1 MQIKLLAASVAVISL
16 MNMDVAAQPLT
27 PPALGAR
34 AKPILNVEGLRFK
47 DLNANGRLDPYEDWR
62 LSADD
67 RAEDLVRQMTL
78 AEKAGMLLIATNNP
92 ACGGGISPEGKE
104 LIEQEQMTRFI
115 LRSRVV
121 AEAPDCRE
129 KLEGFAA
136 RQGYGQTPEQMAGFT
151 NAVQEMRE
159 ASRLGIPAL
168 FKDNARNHVETNPLF
183 GIAQGAGLFTEFPK
197 EAGLAAAALGAANPP
212 RANGDMP
219 QDPKGDM
226 SILQSFTRVMAR
238 EWTAIGLRGMYG
250 YMADLATEPRW
261 SRVHETFSENADLV
275 SDIMTTLVAGR
286 QGPVQ
291 PHGLAVSPQTS
302 VAMTVKHFP
311 GGGPQQMG
319 WDPHYSFGKN
329 QFYTDTTG
337 RYGFGYHLK
346 PFEAAIRAGASSV
359 MPYYGVP
366 VGARYQGQ
374 TFDELGMAF
383 SAQIIEGLL
392 RQKLGFKGYVNSDS
406 GIIEQRGWGLE
417 SYRINPVTGKGYSV
431 ADRTAIAIRVG
442 TDVLSEFRKART
454 VTDLVATGQLEEQRD
469 LDPAVR
475 RLLKEQFLLGLFE
488 NPYVDT
494 KAAASQIGLPE
505 NRALGMEVQRKSV
518 VLLKND
524 QVLPLAP
531 GAKVYAMGFKA
542 ADVAR
547 YGFDVTD
554 GNVAGTPV
562 PKGTDAVLI
571 KVMIDHRAA
580 ARYKSDDPETGG
592 RAVPKSF
599 GLINPATGK
608 PQTKWGEQDPC
619 VYDPAGEG
627 KIEGCIDDGLRFGG
641 SFPWEV
647 DLLSISG
654 IATAKSWKMTPS
666 LAEIR
671 RAMKA
676 VGDPRRV
683 VISLY
688 FRSPYVLDRAS
699 GFLRAG
705 GLIGTFG
712 VSDAAQLDVIAGRAQ
727 PQGRLPFAL
736 PKTVRALREQKPDA
750 PGYAETRDGALF
762 PYAFGLGYQ

>member
-1 MQIKLLAASVAVISL
+1 
-16 MNMDVAAQPLT
+16 
-27 PPALGAR
+27 
-34 AKPILNVEGLRFK
+34 
-47 DLNANGRLDPYEDWR
+47 
-62 LSADD
+62 
-67 RAEDLVRQMTL
+67 
-78 AEKAGMLLIATNNP
+78 
-92 ACGGGISPEGKE
+92 
-104 LIEQEQMTRFI
+104 
-115 LRSRVV
+115 
-121 AEAPDCRE
+121 
-129 KLEGFAA
+129 
-136 RQGYGQTPEQMAGFT
+136 
-151 NAVQEMRE
+151 
-159 ASRLGIPAL
+159 
-168 FKDNARNHVETNPLF
+168 
-183 GIAQGAGLFTEFPK
+183 
-197 EAGLAAAALGAANPP
+197 
-212 RANGDMP
+212 
-219 QDPKGDM
+219 
-226 SILQSFTRVMAR
+226 
-238 EWTAIGLRGMYG
+238 
-250 YMADLATEPRW
+250 
-261 SRVHETFSENADLV
+261 
-275 SDIMTTLVAGR
+275 
-286 QGPVQ
+286 
-291 PHGLAVSPQTS
+291 
-302 VAMTVKHFP
+302 
-311 GGGPQQMG
+311 
-319 WDPHYSFGKN
+319 
-329 QFYTDTTG
+329 
-337 RYGFGYHLK
+337 
-346 PFEAAIRAGASSV
+346 
-359 MPYYGVP
+359 
-366 VGARYQGQ
+366 
-374 TFDELGMAF
+374 
-383 SAQIIEGLL
+383 
-392 RQKLGFKGYVNSDS
+392 
-406 GIIEQRGWGLE
+406 
-417 SYRINPVTGKGYSV
+417 
-431 ADRTAIAIRVG
+431 
-442 TDVLSEFRKART
+442 
-454 VTDLVATGQLEEQRD
+454 
-469 LDPAVR
+469 
-475 RLLKEQFLLGLFE
+475 
-488 NPYVDT
+488 
-494 KAAASQIGLPE
+494 
-505 NRALGMEVQRKSV
+505 MEVQRKSV

-524 QVLPLAP
+524 KVLPLAP